1 MTMVTKNAIE
11 QGYQKMLKLPQDK
24 LVLLLG
30 IIDQF
35 SNPQTSDPPVR
46 LGIADGKYKVPD
58 DINQDDDKVA
68 ELFGVTL

>member
-11 QGYQKMLKLPQDK
+11 QGYEKMLKLPQDK

-35 SNPQTSDPPVR
+35 SDPQQTVSPVR
-46 LGIADGKYKVPD
+46 LGIADGKYKVPG